1 MRDMPPRIPIEFV
14 ATELLYFLV
23 ISGICIYIFL
33 KTKEYYDLTK
43 HGGIYFFRFTF
54 LYFALAFL
62 FRMTG
67 AAVIMLDGIDIFRLP
82 RNWLVYNLAFVCFFS
97 MLAVLS
103 LAVTVFSRKI
113 KMRVENLHTILIFVA
128 VLATI
133 MVLWA
138 NSYSL
143 LILIQAG
150 ILVLTAVIAL
160 ISRNLTFNRANF
172 LILFML
178 WLINVVL
185 LFRFLA
191 VPIDV
196 RLIMYSISITFFLL
210 LLSVSSGKSCS
221 QSASGTSL
229 SLSYRDSHFFL
240 LLD

>member
-210 LLSVSSGKSCS
+210 LLSRVVKRN
-221 QSASGTSL
+221 AKKT
-229 SLSYRDSHFFL
+229 
-240 LLD
+240 

>member
-14 ATELLYFLV
+14 ETELLYFLV

-143 LILIQAG
+143 LILFQAG

-210 LLSVSSGKSCS
+210 LLSRVVKRN
-221 QSASGTSL
+221 AKKA
-229 SLSYRDSHFFL
+229 
-240 LLD
+240 

>member
-210 LLSVSSGKSCS
+210 LLSRVVKRN
-221 QSASGTSL
+221 AKKA
-229 SLSYRDSHFFL
+229 
-240 LLD
+240 